1 MIKTSKIAISL
12 PQEDLEKIEK
22 VRKKMGLQR
31 SVVIDKAI
39 RFWLKHLE
47 QQDMIQKYEAGYTTN
62 PESVQEIE
70 ALEKMSAA
78 ASAEE
83 GWQ

>member
-47 QQDMIQKYEAGYTTN
+47 QQDMIRKYEAGYTTN
-62 PESVQEIE
+62 PESVKEIE
-70 ALEKMSAA
+70 VLEKMSAA
-78 ASAEE
+78 ASEEE
-83 GWQ
+83 GWK